1 MTDQQDDA
9 SRFVGLT
16 LDEAARVASAEGLFL
31 RVEARDAAYTLE
43 YDARR
48 VTVTVTAGRVQS
60 ARRG

>member
-1 MTDQQDDA
+1 
-9 SRFVGLT
+9 LT